1 MFNENN
7 KRLNKN
13 KNLTVQTATYQSL
26 IIKKITQKA
35 TKWGKSQLSE
45 GSRKE
50 EIKNCPAALDI
61 NILNTLKME
70 KPNKICLI

>member
-1 MFNENN
+1 MFNKNN

-13 KNLTVQTATYQSL
+13 KSLTVQTATYQSL

-35 TKWGKSQLSE
+35 LQWRKSQLPE

-50 EIKNCPAALDI
+50 EIKNCPAALDF
-61 NILNTLKME
+61 NILHKMKME
-70 KPNKICLI
+70 KNNKI